1 MKSGKLYI
9 DIETLPPLL
18 WPEHERTAYVASKVP
33 GQYKKPESIAAWCQE
48 NYEETWSR
56 AALDWRI
63 SRIACIGVVWEPDD
77 SDTLRSA
84 CFVGGP
90 TDEQELR
97 MFTQLADFLREH
109 KAWAAHVVGHN
120 VLGFDIP
127 RLHITSARLGNV
139 LAGWFN
145 KVSEDHRKRVTDTM
159 HLAFPTRERVSLADL
174 AGALGVGEKSGHGS
188 EVLPLWLEGRQSD
201 ITDYCLNDVSI
212 TRKVYLALNGVYP
225 HADS

>member
-33 GQYKKPESIAAWCQE
+33 GQFKKPESIAAWCQE

-77 SDTLRSA
+77 SDILRSA

-97 MFTQLADFLREH
+97 MFTHLADFLREH
-109 KAWAAHVVGHN
+109 KAWAAHVVGTTSSGSTF
-120 VLGFDIP
+120 LACTSRP
-127 RLHITSARLGNV
+127 RASGMCLLDGSTSSARTI
-139 LAGWFN
+139 A
-145 KVSEDHRKRVTDTM
+145 S
-159 HLAFPTRERVSLADL
+159 A
-174 AGALGVGEKSGHGS
+174 
-188 EVLPLWLEGRQSD
+188 
-201 ITDYCLNDVSI
+201 
-212 TRKVYLALNGVYP
+212 
-225 HADS
+225 